1 MNHKDVLAA
10 FGDDDQSPADIR
22 RILRAVMTA
31 FGGPEKF
38 GREIVADYKMLEA
51 GHPSRVRIASDLLR
65 AIGTYGDQ
73 EASDDEDV
81 DVLKARAKQL
91 MQEINGAGKP
101 DDSGTAEPRDEAEA

>member
-1 MNHKDVLAA
+1 MDHRAVIAA

-31 FGGPEKF
+31 FGGPETF

-81 DVLKARAKQL
+81 EVLKARAKQL
-91 MQEINGAGKP
+91 MQELDGGQP
-101 DDSGTAEPRDEAEA
+101 DNSGTAEPPGDAET